1 MSSPSQAQASSSQAP
16 LRPPTPICNPKSPA
30 TLQLGSTGAKVAELQ
45 RVLTQVGYR
54 SLLVG
59 QAAGGNSVIDGKFGI
74 PTQNAVKK
82 FQQDNRIPVDG
93 KVGEITWGAL
103 CGIIPN
109 SFIIQLKSTGPSPLS
124 PVSAGSLREIIGSLT
139 PQITA
144 AGGRIAAVYDQFGMF
159 NVVLE
164 GPQAKQQQFI
174 NSLRANPSV
183 QGVFNDHI
191 VTAAQAPPQPP
202 QKNSTG
208 INRVGANLSAAKS
221 GDKGGPPV
229 NADIA
234 ILDTGVN
241 RHPDLNVF
249 RCVSFVNMIPPL
261 SCHDGLGHGS
271 MVAGIAAAKDNNIG
285 VVGTAPGARIWALKV
300 MYDNGEGDESDVIKD

>member
-93 KVGEITWGAL
+93 KVGEITWGTL

-139 PQITA
+139 PQIAA

-164 GPQAKQQQFI
+164 GPRASSN
-174 NSLRANPSV
+174 NS
-183 QGVFNDHI
+183 
-191 VTAAQAPPQPP
+191 
-202 QKNSTG
+202 
-208 INRVGANLSAAKS
+208 
-221 GDKGGPPV
+221 
-229 NADIA
+229 
-234 ILDTGVN
+234 
-241 RHPDLNVF
+241 
-249 RCVSFVNMIPPL
+249 
-261 SCHDGLGHGS
+261 
-271 MVAGIAAAKDNNIG
+271 
-285 VVGTAPGARIWALKV
+285 
-300 MYDNGEGDESDVIKD
+300 